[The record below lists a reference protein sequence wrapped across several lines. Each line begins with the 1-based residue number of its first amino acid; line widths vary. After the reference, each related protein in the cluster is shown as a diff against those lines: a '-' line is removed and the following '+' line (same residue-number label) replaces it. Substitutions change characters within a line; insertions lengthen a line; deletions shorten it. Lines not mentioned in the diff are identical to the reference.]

1 MVSLRLLS
9 TVAPLTLLVI
19 PYSISV
25 SAIEDPT
32 PLQTCF
38 DFTGRPLTNNTQ
50 CPGSNACCHYLH
62 QCTGNRLCTQPNS
75 PEYVN
80 ALCAVNP
87 WQNCSNICQY
97 GANGD
102 GYLPRVR
109 RCLNGSYCCDSD
121 KNCCDKGNGIFLDS
135 EGNVVQSS
143 TSQPSSPTSTLFSP
157 LSDLPA
163 SAASVTSFPSIAP
176 TTTPTSAPKSS
187 TLPLAVNIGIGVAV
201 GFSLLSCGIL
211 FAIYLQKRQKNK
223 TNQNNESKGL
233 PPDGE
238 GWPVSNSRSMWP
250 QEMAHSPI
258 PHEFEMPNDSIRVE
272 LAGDMPPYPELYGSG
287 LKCDIKKGPPTMI

>member
-50 CPGSNACCHYLH
+50 CPG
-62 QCTGNRLCTQPNS
+62 NRLCTQPNS

-97 GANGD
+97 GADGD

-135 EGNVVQSS
+135 EGNIVQSS

-187 TLPLAVNIGIGVAV
+187 TLPLAVNIGIGVA
-201 GFSLLSCGIL
+201 
-211 FAIYLQKRQKNK
+211 RQKNK
-223 TNQNNESKGL
+223 TNQNNESKDL

-250 QEMAHSPI
+250 HEMAHSPI

>member
-50 CPGSNACCHYLH
+50 CP
-62 QCTGNRLCTQPNS
+62 
-75 PEYVN
+75 
-80 ALCAVNP
+80 
-87 WQNCSNICQY
+87 

-272 LAGDMPPYPELYGSG
+272 LAGDMPPYPEL
-287 LKCDIKKGPPTMI
+287 LII